1 MNNIEENFKFE
12 ENRSNLKISFERI
25 SFIFFIFFIITAIF
39 ASKTLYLGL
48 KKTNQI
54 QTTKEKE
61 KFRASIM
68 DRDGNIIAKTV
79 RVTNLGINPQQLID
93 KEKLQI
99 SLRLIF
105 PEKSFEKEING
116 KKFFYVKRKISPEK
130 LEKVKLLGEKSFK
143 EEEKIARVYPN
154 GNLFSHILGQIDT
167 DNNGV
172 SGIEKSFD
180 YELTTSNKPLKL
192 TLDTELQYLTRQE
205 LLKFQDIFKSYG
217 STAILMNIH
226 NGEILSMVSLPDF
239 DLNKRENI
247 SDKKYIN
254 RSTKGVY
261 ELGSVFK
268 TFTLAAGFQYN
279 VVTADT
285 LFENLPKK
293 INCAGRSISEYDM
306 DIPSRLTAEEI
317 LIRSGNIG
325 SIKIA
330 QKVGLENFRKFL
342 EDLDLLYKIQF
353 DIEEVGNPI
362 SFKWGKCK
370 LATSAYGHGIT
381 TTPLQ
386 LAKGYAI
393 IANGG
398 YKIEPT
404 LIKKDKYLKKGEQVI
419 SKENSM
425 KINEILRK
433 IVTSDQGTAN
443 LADIVGYEIAG
454 KTGTAQKSIKG
465 KYSKKKVNTFASI
478 FPISDP
484 KYVLIVLLDEPKL
497 SKDYIYKYNND
508 GEERKVVGTPFNTAG
523 WTSVEVAKNIIEKI
537 GPILAIKY

>member
-1 MNNIEENFKFE
+1 MNSIDENFKFE
-12 ENRSNLKISFERI
+12 ANRSNLKISFERI
-25 SFIFFIFFIITAIF
+25 SFIFFIFFIITIIF
-39 ASKTLYLGL
+39 TSKTIYLGF
-48 KKTNQI
+48 KKTNQT
-54 QTTKEKE
+54 QTLKEKE
-61 KFRASIM
+61 KYRASIM
-68 DRDGNIIAKTV
+68 DRNGNIIAKTV
-79 RVTNLGINPQQLID
+79 RVTNLGINPNNLINKD
-93 KEKLQI
+93 KLLI

-105 PEKSFEKEING
+105 PDKKFEKEING
-116 KKFFYVKRKISPEK
+116 NKFFYVKKKISPEK
-130 LEKVKLLGEKSFK
+130 LEKIKLLGEKSFK
-143 EEEKIARVYPN
+143 EEENIARVYPN
-154 GNLFSHILGQIDT
+154 GSLFSHILGQIDI

-192 TLDTELQYLTRQE
+192 TLDTEIQYLTRQE
-205 LLKFQDIFKSYG
+205 LLKFQDIFNSFG
-217 STAILMNIH
+217 STAILMNIN

-239 DLNKRENI
+239 DLNKRKNI
-247 SDKKYIN
+247 SDKKFIN

-268 TFTLAAGFQYN
+268 TFTLAAGFHQG
-279 VVTADT
+279 VIRKDT

-293 INCAGRSISEYDM
+293 IKCAGRSISEYDM
-306 DIPSRLTAEEI
+306 DIPSSLTAEEI

-342 EDLDLLYKIQF
+342 EDLDLINKTQF

-362 SFKWGKCK
+362 PFKWGKCK

-398 YKIEPT
+398 YKIKPT
-404 LIKKDKYLKKGEQVI
+404 LIKKELNIKKGEQII
-419 SKENSM
+419 SKENSS
-425 KINEILRK
+425 KINKILRK
-433 IVTSDQGTAN
+433 IVTSEQGTAN
-443 LADIVGYEIAG
+443 LANIIGYEIAG

-478 FPISDP
+478 FPVSDP

-497 SKDYIYKYNND
+497 SKTYVYEYNID
-508 GEERKVVGTPFNTAG
+508 GKKTKIVGTPFNTAG

>member
-1 MNNIEENFKFE
+1 MNNIDENFKFE
-12 ENRSNLKISFERI
+12 ANRSNLKISFERI
-25 SFIFFIFFIITAIF
+25 SFIFFIFFIITIIF
-39 ASKTLYLGL
+39 TSKTIYLGF
-48 KKTNQI
+48 KKTNQT
-54 QTTKEKE
+54 QTVKEKE
-61 KFRASIM
+61 KYRASIM
-68 DRDGNIIAKTV
+68 DRNGNIIAKTV
-79 RVTNLGINPQQLID
+79 RVTNLGINPNQLIN
-93 KEKLQI
+93 KEKLLI
-99 SLRLIF
+99 SLKLIF
-105 PEKSFEKEING
+105 PDKNFEKEING
-116 KKFFYVKRKISPEK
+116 KKFFYVKKKISPAK
-130 LEKVKLLGEKSFK
+130 LEKIKLLGEKSFK
-143 EEEKIARVYPN
+143 EEENIARVYPN

-192 TLDTELQYLTRQE
+192 SLDTEIQYLIREE
-205 LLKFQDIFKSYG
+205 LIKFQEIFNSYG
-217 STAILMNIH
+217 STAILMNV
-226 NGEILSMVSLPDF
+226 NSGEIISMVSIPDF
-239 DLNKRENI
+239 DLNKREDI
-247 SDKKYIN
+247 SDKKFIN

-268 TFTLAAGFQYN
+268 TFTLAAGLQQN
-279 VVTADT
+279 VIQEDT
-285 LFENLPKK
+285 LFKNLPKK
-293 INCAGRSISEYDM
+293 IKCAGRSISEYDM
-306 DIPSRLTAEEI
+306 DIPSSLTAEEI

-330 QKVGLENFRKFL
+330 QKVGLENFKDFL
-342 EDLDLLYKIQF
+342 ENLDLLNKIQF

-362 SFKWGKCK
+362 PFKWGKCK

-386 LAKGYAI
+386 LAKAYAI

-398 YKIEPT
+398 YKIKPT
-404 LIKKDKYLKKGEQVI
+404 LIKKEKNLKRGEQI
-419 SKENSM
+419 ITQENSN

-433 IVTSDQGTAN
+433 IVTSEQGTAN
-443 LADIVGYEIAG
+443 LANIAGYEIAG

-465 KYSKKKVNTFASI
+465 KYSKKKINTFASI
-478 FPISDP
+478 FPISSP

-497 SKDYIYKYNND
+497 SETYIYEYND
-508 GEERKVVGTPFNTAG
+508 GKKRKIVGTPFNTAG

>member
-1 MNNIEENFKFE
+1 MNNIDENFKFE
-12 ENRSNLKISFERI
+12 ANRSNLKISFERI
-25 SFIFFIFFIITAIF
+25 SFIFFIFFIITIIF
-39 ASKTLYLGL
+39 TSKTIYLGF
-48 KKTNQI
+48 KKTNQT
-54 QTTKEKE
+54 QTVKEKE
-61 KFRASIM
+61 KYRASIM
-68 DRDGNIIAKTV
+68 DRNGNIIAKTV
-79 RVTNLGINPQQLID
+79 RVTNLGINPNQLIN
-93 KEKLQI
+93 KEKLLI
-99 SLRLIF
+99 SLKLIF
-105 PEKSFEKEING
+105 PDKNFEKEISGN
-116 KKFFYVKRKISPEK
+116 KFFYVKKKISPAK
-130 LEKVKLLGEKSFK
+130 LEKIKLLGEKSFK
-143 EEEKIARVYPN
+143 EEENIARVYPN

-192 TLDTELQYLTRQE
+192 SLDTEIQYLIREE
-205 LLKFQDIFKSYG
+205 LIKFQEIFNSYG
-217 STAILMNIH
+217 STTILMNV
-226 NGEILSMVSLPDF
+226 NSGEILSMVSLPDF
-239 DLNKRENI
+239 DLNKREDI
-247 SDKKYIN
+247 SDKKFIN

-268 TFTLAAGFQYN
+268 TFTFAAGLQQN
-279 VVTADT
+279 VVQEDT
-285 LFENLPKK
+285 LFKNLPKK
-293 INCAGRSISEYDM
+293 IKCAGSSISEYDM
-306 DIPSRLTAEEI
+306 DIPSSLTAEEI

-330 QKVGLENFRKFL
+330 QKVGLENFKDFL
-342 EDLDLLYKIQF
+342 ENLDLLNKIQF

-362 SFKWGKCK
+362 PFKWGKCK

-386 LAKGYAI
+386 LAKAYAI

-404 LIKKDKYLKKGEQVI
+404 LIKKRKNLKRGEQI
-419 SKENSM
+419 ITQENSN
-425 KINEILRK
+425 KINKILRK
-433 IVTSDQGTAN
+433 IVTSEQGTAN
-443 LADIVGYEIAG
+443 LANIAGYEIAG

-465 KYSKKKVNTFASI
+465 KYSKKKINTFASI
-478 FPISDP
+478 FPISSP

-497 SKDYIYKYNND
+497 SETYIYEYND
-508 GEERKVVGTPFNTAG
+508 GKKRKIIGTPFNTAG

>member
-1 MNNIEENFKFE
+1 MNNIDENFKFE
-12 ENRSNLKISFERI
+12 ANRSNLKISFERI
-25 SFIFFIFFIITAIF
+25 SFIFFIFFIITIIF
-39 ASKTLYLGL
+39 TSKTIYLGF
-48 KKTNQI
+48 KKTNQT
-54 QTTKEKE
+54 QTVKEKE
-61 KFRASIM
+61 KYRASIM
-68 DRDGNIIAKTV
+68 DRNGNIIAKTV
-79 RVTNLGINPQQLID
+79 RVTNLGINPNQLIN
-93 KEKLQI
+93 KEKLLI
-99 SLRLIF
+99 SLKLIF
-105 PEKSFEKEING
+105 PDKNFEKEING
-116 KKFFYVKRKISPEK
+116 KKFFYVKKKISPAK
-130 LEKVKLLGEKSFK
+130 LEKIKLLGEKSFK
-143 EEEKIARVYPN
+143 EEENIARVYPN

-192 TLDTELQYLTRQE
+192 SLDTEIQYLIREE
-205 LLKFQDIFKSYG
+205 LIKFQEIFNSYG
-217 STAILMNIH
+217 STAILMNV
-226 NGEILSMVSLPDF
+226 NSGEILSMVSIPDF
-239 DLNKRENI
+239 DLNKREDI
-247 SDKKYIN
+247 SDKKFIN

-268 TFTLAAGFQYN
+268 TFTLAAGLQQN
-279 VVTADT
+279 VIQEDT
-285 LFENLPKK
+285 LFKNLPKK
-293 INCAGRSISEYDM
+293 IKCAGRSISEYDM
-306 DIPSRLTAEEI
+306 DIPSSLTAEEI

-330 QKVGLENFRKFL
+330 QKVGLENFKDFL
-342 EDLDLLYKIQF
+342 ENLDLLNKIQF

-362 SFKWGKCK
+362 PFKWGKCK

-386 LAKGYAI
+386 LAKAYAI

-398 YKIEPT
+398 YKIKPT
-404 LIKKDKYLKKGEQVI
+404 LIKKGKNLKRGEQI
-419 SKENSM
+419 ITQENSN

-433 IVTSDQGTAN
+433 IVTSEQGTAN
-443 LADIVGYEIAG
+443 LANIAGYEIAG

-465 KYSKKKVNTFASI
+465 KYSKKKINTFASI
-478 FPISDP
+478 FPISSP

-497 SKDYIYKYNND
+497 SETYIYEYND
-508 GEERKVVGTPFNTAG
+508 GKKRKIIGTPFNTAG

>member
-12 ENRSNLKISFERI
+12 KNNSNLKISFERI
-25 SFIFFIFFIITAIF
+25 SFIFFVFFLITIIFT
-39 ASKTLYLGL
+39 SKTIYLGF
-48 KKTNQI
+48 KKVNEIQI
-54 QTTKEKE
+54 IKEKE
-61 KFRASIM
+61 KYRASIM
-68 DRDGNIIAKTV
+68 DRNGNIIAKTV
-79 RVTNLGINPQQLID
+79 RVTNLGINPNNLIN
-93 KEKLQI
+93 KEKLLI

-105 PEKSFEKEING
+105 PDKKFEKEING
-116 KKFFYVKRKISPEK
+116 KKFFYVKKKISPEK
-130 LEKVKLLGEKSFK
+130 LEKIKLLGEKSFK

-192 TLDTELQYLTRQE
+192 TLDTEIQYLTRQE
-205 LLKFQDIFKSYG
+205 LLKYQDIFNSYG
-217 STAILMNIH
+217 STAILMNIN
-226 NGEILSMVSLPDF
+226 NGEIISMVSLPDY

-247 SDKKYIN
+247 SDKKFIN
-254 RSTKGVY
+254 RSTKAVY

-268 TFTLAAGFQYN
+268 TFTIAAGFKQN
-279 VVTADT
+279 VIKEDT

-293 INCAGRSISEYDM
+293 IKCAGRSISEYDL
-306 DIPSRLTAEEI
+306 DIPSNLTAEEI

-330 QKVGLENFRKFL
+330 QRVGLENFKKFL
-342 EDLDLLYKIQF
+342 DDLDLLKKTEF
-353 DIEEVGNPI
+353 DIEEVGEPI
-362 SFKWGKCK
+362 PFNWGKCK

-386 LAKGYAI
+386 LAKAYAI

-398 YKIEPT
+398 YKIKPT
-404 LIKKDKYLKKGEQVI
+404 LIKNEKNYQKGEQI
-419 SKENSM
+419 ITKETSN
-425 KINEILRK
+425 KINDILRK
-433 IVTSDQGTAN
+433 IVTSEQGTAN
-443 LADIVGYEIAG
+443 LANIKGYQIAG
-454 KTGTAQKSIKG
+454 KTGTAQKSIDG
-465 KYSKKKVNTFASI
+465 KYSKKKINTFASI
-478 FPISDP
+478 FPIPSP

-497 SKDYIYKYNND
+497 SETYVYNYND
-508 GEERKVVGTPFNTAG
+508 GKERKIVGTPYNTAG
-523 WTSVEVAKNIIEKI
+523 WTSVEVARNIIEKI

>member
-180 YELTTSNKPLKL
+180 YELTTSKKPVKL
-192 TLDTELQYLTRQE
+192 TLDTEIQYLIRQE
-205 LLKFQDIFKSYG
+205 LLKFQDIFNSYG
-217 STAILMNIH
+217 STAILMNIN
-226 NGEILSMVSLPDF
+226 NGEIFSMVSLPDY
-239 DLNKRENI
+239 DLNQRKNI
-247 SDKKYIN
+247 SDKRFIN

-268 TFTLAAGFQYN
+268 TFTLAAGLQEN
-279 VVTADT
+279 VIKEDT

-293 INCAGRSISEYDM
+293 IKCAGRLISEYDK
-306 DIPSRLTAEEI
+306 DIPSNLTAEEI

-330 QKVGLENFRKFL
+330 QKVGLENFKKFL
-342 EDLDLLYKIQF
+342 EDLDLLNKTEF

-386 LAKGYAI
+386 LAKAYAI
-393 IANGG
+393 ITNGG
-398 YKIEPT
+398 YKIKPT
-404 LIKKDKYLKKGEQVI
+404 LIKKEKKLKKGEQII
-419 SKENSM
+419 SEEVSK
-425 KINEILRK
+425 KISGILRK
-433 IVTSDQGTAN
+433 IVTSKEGTAN
-443 LADIVGYEIAG
+443 LANINGYQIAG

-465 KYSKKKVNTFASI
+465 KYSKKKINTFASI
-478 FPISDP
+478 FPISSS
-484 KYVLIVLLDEPKL
+484 KYVLVVLLDEPKL
-497 SKDYIYKYNND
+497 SETYIYKYND
-508 GEERKVVGTPFNTAG
+508 GKERKIVGTPFNTAG

>member
-1 MNNIEENFKFE
+1 MNSIEEKFNFNK
-12 ENRSNLKISFERI
+12 NKSNLKISFERI
-25 SFIFFIFFIITAIF
+25 AFIFFIFFIISIIF
-39 ASKTLYLGL
+39 SSKTIYLGFQ
-48 KKTNQI
+48 KKTEVKTVKQ
-54 QTTKEKE
+54 KE

-79 RVTNLGINPQQLID
+79 RVTNLGINPKQVINKDRL
-93 KEKLQI
+93 LI
-99 SLRLIF
+99 SLKLLF
-105 PEKSFEKEING
+105 PEKNFKENLYG
-116 KKFFYVKRKISPEK
+116 NKFFYIKKKISPAK
-130 LEKVKLLGEKSFK
+130 LDKVKLLGEKSIR
-143 EEEKIARVYPN
+143 EEENLARVYPN

-192 TLDTELQYLTRQE
+192 TLDTQIQFLIREELQ
-205 LLKFQDIFKSYG
+205 KFQSIFSSYG
-217 STAILMNIH
+217 STSILMNI
-226 NGEILSMVSLPDF
+226 NDGEIISMVSLPDF
-239 DLNKRENI
+239 DLNKRKNI
-247 SDKKYIN
+247 TDKKFIN
-254 RSTKGVY
+254 RSSKSVY

-268 TFTLAAGFQYN
+268 TFTLAAGLQQN
-279 VVTADT
+279 VIKVDT

-293 INCAGRSISEYDM
+293 IKCAGRSISEYDV
-306 DIPSRLTAEEI
+306 DIPSTLTAEEI

-330 QKVGLENFRKFL
+330 QKVGLEKFKIFL
-342 EDLDLLYKIQF
+342 GELGLLHKIQF

-362 SFKWGKCK
+362 PFKWGKCK

-381 TTPLQ
+381 TTSLQ
-386 LAKGYAI
+386 LAKAYAI

-398 YKIEPT
+398 YKINPT
-404 LIKKDKYLKKGEQVI
+404 LIKKKENLKKGEQII
-419 SKENSM
+419 SEQNSK
-425 KINEILRK
+425 KIIKILRK
-433 IVTSDQGTAN
+433 IVTFEEGTAN
-443 LADIVGYEIAG
+443 LANIAGFEIAG
-454 KTGTAQKSIKG
+454 KTGTAQKSIEG

-478 FPISDP
+478 FPVSSP

-497 SKDYIYKYNND
+497 SKDYVYRYND
-508 GEERKVVGTPFNTAG
+508 GIDRKIVGTPFNTAG

>member
-1 MNNIEENFKFE
+1 MNNIDENFKFE
-12 ENRSNLKISFERI
+12 ANRSNLKISFERI
-25 SFIFFIFFIITAIF
+25 SFIFFIFFIITIIF
-39 ASKTLYLGL
+39 TSKTIYLGF
-48 KKTNQI
+48 KKTNQT
-54 QTTKEKE
+54 QTLKEKE
-61 KFRASIM
+61 KYRASIM
-68 DRDGNIIAKTV
+68 DRNGNIIAKTV
-79 RVTNLGINPQQLID
+79 RVTNLGINPNQLIN
-93 KEKLQI
+93 KEKLLI
-99 SLRLIF
+99 SLKLIF
-105 PEKSFEKEING
+105 PDKNFEKEING
-116 KKFFYVKRKISPEK
+116 KKFFYVKKKISPAK
-130 LEKVKLLGEKSFK
+130 LEKIKLLGEKSFK
-143 EEEKIARVYPN
+143 EEENIARVYPN

-192 TLDTELQYLTRQE
+192 SLDTEIQYLIREE
-205 LLKFQDIFKSYG
+205 LIKFQEIFNSYG
-217 STAILMNIH
+217 STAILMNV
-226 NGEILSMVSLPDF
+226 NSGEILSMVSIPDF
-239 DLNKRENI
+239 DLNKREDI
-247 SDKKYIN
+247 SDKKFIN

-268 TFTLAAGFQYN
+268 TFTLAAGLQQN
-279 VVTADT
+279 VIQEDT
-285 LFENLPKK
+285 LFKNLPKK
-293 INCAGRSISEYDM
+293 IKCAGRSISEYDM
-306 DIPSRLTAEEI
+306 DIPSSLTAEEI

-330 QKVGLENFRKFL
+330 QKVGLENFKDFL
-342 EDLDLLYKIQF
+342 ENLDLLNKIQF

-362 SFKWGKCK
+362 PFKWGKCK

-386 LAKGYAI
+386 LAKAYAI

-398 YKIEPT
+398 YKIKPT
-404 LIKKDKYLKKGEQVI
+404 LIKKEKNLKRGEQI
-419 SKENSM
+419 ITQENSN

-433 IVTSDQGTAN
+433 IVTSEQGTAN
-443 LADIVGYEIAG
+443 LANIAGYEIAG

-465 KYSKKKVNTFASI
+465 KYSKKKINTFASI
-478 FPISDP
+478 FPISSP

-497 SKDYIYKYNND
+497 SETYIYEYND
-508 GEERKVVGTPFNTAG
+508 GKKRKIIGTPFNTAG

>member
-1 MNNIEENFKFE
+1 MNNIDENFKFE
-12 ENRSNLKISFERI
+12 ANRSNLKVSFERI
-25 SFIFFIFFIITAIF
+25 SFIFFIFFIITIIF
-39 ASKTLYLGL
+39 TSKTIYLGF
-48 KKTNQI
+48 KKTNQT
-54 QTTKEKE
+54 QTVKEKE
-61 KFRASIM
+61 KYRASIM
-68 DRDGNIIAKTV
+68 DRNGNIIAKTV
-79 RVTNLGINPQQLID
+79 RVTNLGINPNQLIN
-93 KEKLQI
+93 KEKLLI
-99 SLRLIF
+99 SLKLIF
-105 PEKSFEKEING
+105 PDKNFEKEING
-116 KKFFYVKRKISPEK
+116 KKFFYVKKKISPAK
-130 LEKVKLLGEKSFK
+130 LEKIKLLGEKSFK
-143 EEEKIARVYPN
+143 EEENIARVYPN

-192 TLDTELQYLTRQE
+192 SLDTEIQYLIREE
-205 LLKFQDIFKSYG
+205 LIKFQEIFNSYG
-217 STAILMNIH
+217 STAILMNV
-226 NGEILSMVSLPDF
+226 NSGEIISMVSIPDF
-239 DLNKRENI
+239 DLNKREDI
-247 SDKKYIN
+247 SDKKFIN

-268 TFTLAAGFQYN
+268 TFTLAAGLQQN
-279 VVTADT
+279 VIQEDT
-285 LFENLPKK
+285 LFKNLPKK
-293 INCAGRSISEYDM
+293 IKCAGRSISEYDM
-306 DIPSRLTAEEI
+306 DIPSSLTAEEI

-330 QKVGLENFRKFL
+330 QKVGLENFKDFL
-342 EDLDLLYKIQF
+342 ENLDLLNKIQF

-362 SFKWGKCK
+362 PFKWGKCK

-386 LAKGYAI
+386 LAKAYAI

-398 YKIEPT
+398 YKIKPT
-404 LIKKDKYLKKGEQVI
+404 LIKKEKNLKRGEQI
-419 SKENSM
+419 ITQENSN

-433 IVTSDQGTAN
+433 IVTSEQGTAN
-443 LADIVGYEIAG
+443 LANIAGYEIAG

-465 KYSKKKVNTFASI
+465 KYSKKKINTFASI
-478 FPISDP
+478 FPISSP

-497 SKDYIYKYNND
+497 SETYIYEYND
-508 GEERKVVGTPFNTAG
+508 GKKRKIIGTPFNTAG

>member
-1 MNNIEENFKFE
+1 MNNIDESFNYQERK
-12 ENRSNLKISFERI
+12 SNLKISFERI
-25 SFIFFIFFIITAIF
+25 AFIFFVFFIITLIF
-39 ASKTLYLGL
+39 SSKTILLGL
-48 KKTNQI
+48 KQEKQI
-54 QTTKEKE
+54 ITPKMKEKY
-61 KFRASIM
+61 RATIM

-79 RVTNLGINPQQLID
+79 RVTNLGINPNQLINKD
-93 KEKLQI
+93 KLLI
-99 SLRLIF
+99 SLKLIF
-105 PEKSFEKEING
+105 PDKNFENELNG
-116 KKFFYVKRKISPEK
+116 DKYFYIKKKISPEN
-130 LEKVKLLGEKSFK
+130 LEKIKLLGEKSFN
-143 EEEKIARVYPN
+143 EEENIARVYPN
-154 GNLFSHILGQIDT
+154 GSLFSHILGQIDT

-180 YELTTSNKPLKL
+180 FELTTSKKPLKL
-192 TLDTELQYLTRQE
+192 SLDTEIQYLTRQE
-205 LLKFQDIFKSYG
+205 LIKFQNIFKSYG
-217 STAILMNIH
+217 STAILMNIT
-226 NGEILSMVSLPDF
+226 NGEILTMVSLPDF

-247 SDKKYIN
+247 SEKKFIN

-268 TFTLAAGFQYN
+268 TFTFAAGLQQN
-279 VVTADT
+279 VIKKDT

-293 INCAGRSISEYDM
+293 IKCAGRSISEYDL
-306 DIPSRLTAEEI
+306 DIPSSLTAEEI

-330 QKVGLENFRKFL
+330 QKVGLENYKNFL
-342 EDLDLLYKIQF
+342 DDLDLLNKTQF

-362 SFKWGKCK
+362 PFKWGKCK

-386 LAKGYAI
+386 LAKAYAI

-398 YKIEPT
+398 YKIKPT
-404 LIKKDKYLKKGEQVI
+404 LIKRNKILKRGEQII
-419 SKENSM
+419 SEENSK
-425 KINEILRK
+425 KINYILRK
-433 IVTSDQGTAN
+433 IVTSKQGTAN
-443 LADIVGYEIAG
+443 LANIVGYEIGG

-465 KYSKKKVNTFASI
+465 KYSKKKINTFASI

-497 SKDYIYKYNND
+497 SETYVYNYND
-508 GEERKVVGTPFNTAG
+508 GKVRKIVGTPFNTAG

>member
-1 MNNIEENFKFE
+1 MNNIDENFKFE
-12 ENRSNLKISFERI
+12 ANRSNLNISFERI
-25 SFIFFIFFIITAIF
+25 SFIFFIFFIITIIF
-39 ASKTLYLGL
+39 TSKTIYLGF
-48 KKTNQI
+48 KKTNQT
-54 QTTKEKE
+54 QTLKEKE
-61 KFRASIM
+61 KYRASIM
-68 DRDGNIIAKTV
+68 DRNGNIIAKTV
-79 RVTNLGINPQQLID
+79 RVTNLGINPNQLIN
-93 KEKLQI
+93 KEKLLI
-99 SLRLIF
+99 SLKLIF
-105 PEKSFEKEING
+105 PDKNFEKEING
-116 KKFFYVKRKISPEK
+116 KKFFYVKKKISPAK
-130 LEKVKLLGEKSFK
+130 LEKIKLLGEKSFK
-143 EEEKIARVYPN
+143 EEENIARVYPN

-192 TLDTELQYLTRQE
+192 SLDTEIQYLIREE
-205 LLKFQDIFKSYG
+205 LIKFQEIFNSYG
-217 STAILMNIH
+217 STAILMNV
-226 NGEILSMVSLPDF
+226 NSGEILSMVSLPDF
-239 DLNKRENI
+239 DLNKREDI
-247 SDKKYIN
+247 SDKKFIN

-268 TFTLAAGFQYN
+268 TFTLAAGLQQN
-279 VVTADT
+279 VIQEDT
-285 LFENLPKK
+285 LFKNLPKK
-293 INCAGRSISEYDM
+293 IKCAGRSISEYDM
-306 DIPSRLTAEEI
+306 DIPSSLTAEEI

-330 QKVGLENFRKFL
+330 QKVGLENFKDFL
-342 EDLDLLYKIQF
+342 ENLDLLNKIQF

-362 SFKWGKCK
+362 PFKWGKCK

-386 LAKGYAI
+386 LAKAYAI

-398 YKIEPT
+398 YKIKPT
-404 LIKKDKYLKKGEQVI
+404 LIKKEKNLKRGEQI
-419 SKENSM
+419 ITQENSN

-433 IVTSDQGTAN
+433 IVTSEQGTAN
-443 LADIVGYEIAG
+443 LANIAGYEIAG

-465 KYSKKKVNTFASI
+465 KYSKKKINTFASI
-478 FPISDP
+478 FPISSP

-497 SKDYIYKYNND
+497 SETYIYEYND
-508 GEERKVVGTPFNTAG
+508 GKKRKIIGTPFNTAG

>member
-279 VVTADT
+279 VVTTDT

-398 YKIEPT
+398 YKIKPT
-404 LIKKDKYLKKGEQVI
+404 LIKKDKNLKKGEQVI

-508 GEERKVVGTPFNTAG
+508 GKERKVVGTPFNTAG